1 MATKPALK
9 PVPKAAAATK
19 IEDILDRPSN
29 AAERPKPMPAGTY
42 LCVVQGLPRFDKSS
56 KKQTPFVEFLLVPQQ
71 AQDDVD
77 AGELEEMGGLA
88 DKTIKASFYL
98 TDNSEY
104 RLTEFLDACGIA
116 DENDEGEARSHRE
129 RIEDSPNCQVYVTMT
144 HKPNADGTAMYA
156 QPSAFALVE

>member
-1 MATKPALK
+1 MANLATATKPSK
-9 PVPKAAAATK
+9 TPAATK

-56 KKQTPFVEFLLVPQQ
+56 KKQTPYVEFLLVPQQ
-71 AQDDVD
+71 AQNDVD
-77 AGELEEMGGLA
+77 PTELEELGGLT
-88 DKTIKASFYL
+88 DKTIKTTFYL

-116 DENDEGEARSHRE
+116 EEDDEGEPLSHRA
-129 RIEDSPNCQVYVTMT
+129 RIEETPNCQVYCTMV
-144 HKPNADGTAMYA
+144 HEPSQDGQRMFAKPG
-156 QPSAFALVE
+156 AFAIVE